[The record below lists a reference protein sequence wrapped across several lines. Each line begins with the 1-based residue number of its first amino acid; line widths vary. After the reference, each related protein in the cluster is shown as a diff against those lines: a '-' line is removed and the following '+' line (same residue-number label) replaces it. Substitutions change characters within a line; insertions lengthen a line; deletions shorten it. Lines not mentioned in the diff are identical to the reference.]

1 MVRNRDNDRI
11 ASEVA
16 ITMGFTLLRF
26 WECEIRDD
34 LGAVLDT
41 IQRELS
47 EA

>member
-16 ITMGFTLLRF
+16 MTMGFTSLRF
-26 WECEIRDD
+26 WECEIREN
-34 LGAVLDT
+34 LQAVVSA

-47 EA
+47 DA